1 MSVWN
6 DNVNVKNCWTI
17 PYIFDGYVY
26 LYVKVFFL
34 IWSDVSLSHSNTSP
48 QVNEGKQDWDWY
60 SEEIEGL

>member
-17 PYIFDGYVY
+17 SYILDGYVY
-26 LYVKVFFL
+26 LYVKVLFL
-34 IWSDVSLSHSNTSP
+34 IWSDLTLSHSNASL
-48 QVNEGKQDWDWY
+48 QGNEGKQDWDWY